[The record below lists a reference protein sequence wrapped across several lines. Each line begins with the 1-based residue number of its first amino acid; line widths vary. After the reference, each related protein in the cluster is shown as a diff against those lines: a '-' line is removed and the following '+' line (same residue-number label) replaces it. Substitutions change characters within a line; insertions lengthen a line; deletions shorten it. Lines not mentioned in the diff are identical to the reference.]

1 MRFKLTLQLEKRRY
15 CDLIPL
21 NYQYEC
27 SAVIYRILSRSNT
40 DYSQWLHE
48 NGFQL
53 ENGKQFKLFTFSRL
67 RVPQYHNV

>member
-1 MRFKLTLQLEKRRY
+1 MRFKRTLQLEKRRY
-15 CDLIPL
+15 GDLIPL

-27 SAVIYRILSRSNT
+27 SAVIYRILSRSST
-40 DYSQWLHE
+40 EYSQWSHE

-67 RVPQYHNV
+67 QVPHYLSV